1 MPLRQGDVEKLI
13 VAGFRCPGAACYSAA
28 CLACCATPESVHAR
42 VEVTMEK
49 DPFSSSHA
57 DTLRAAR
64 TLLLQLLPPNTRLT
78 PHDVERLTLGA
89 GLWALTDEVQARE
102 EGLYGSLLP
111 LLPQPPPPRPSKS
124 SPPTPPPAAQATPQ
138 DPSLDRWL
146 TPSEIAEVRRRVG
159 GLRQP
164 WSLDETARNGVTQT
178 SYRVYQALLDQA
190 QALHPP
196 KLQMRTY
203 DVQITLGMAYLALP
217 ALKERVDGLL
227 KLRYGATGQDRPEAA
242 AVHAVLRQAEL
253 PWAGRVT
260 LRETP
265 KQVAMRVSIQF
276 AKALRLAPPAGLNC
290 TIADLHTTLLA
301 LYIADKRVRAQIHQL
316 LRDRANVRS

>member
-1 MPLRQGDVEKLI
+1 MTKD
-13 VAGFRCPGAACYSAA
+13 RCP
-28 CLACCATPESVHAR
+28 
-42 VEVTMEK
+42 
-49 DPFSSSHA
+49 SSHA

-64 TLLLQLLPPNTRLT
+64 TLLLRLLPPNTRLT

-102 EGLYGSLLP
+102 EGLYGSLMP
-111 LLPQPPPPRPSKS
+111 LLPQSPPPRPSRP
-124 SPPTPPPAAQATPQ
+124 SPPTPAAQVAPHA
-138 DPSLDRWL
+138 PSQDRWL
-146 TPSEIAEVRRRVG
+146 TPSEIAEVRRRSSEV
-159 GLRQP
+159 RQP
-164 WSLDETARNGVTQT
+164 WSLDETVRYGVTQT
-178 SYRVYQALLDQA
+178 SYRVYQELLDQA

-227 KLRYGATGQDRPEAA
+227 RLRYGAAGQDRPEAA
-242 AVHAVLRQAEL
+242 AVHAVLKQAKL

-260 LRETP
+260 LREP
-265 KQVAMRVSIQF
+265 KKQVAMRVSIQF

-316 LRDRANVRS
+316 LRDRARARS